1 MCLCEHVNVLYNCL
15 LQLDTQPSAPSL
27 SAKFKVV
34 WKVCFMHVTLGVWL
48 SSLSSEAVDVQPPWL
63 KLLSNFSF
71 TYCFNSVHKQQAI
84 DEMSYHYASIY
95 SNASSLYFFLKIQL
109 SHDSQIWK
117 EEKSFIFSCHHR
129 ERKKNTSYVSYMM
142 REKSYSMWS
151 DGTLKW
157 IITLARRK

>member
-1 MCLCEHVNVLYNCL
+1 MCLCEDVNVLYNCL
-15 LQLDTQPSAPSL
+15 LLLDPQLDTQPSAPSL

-71 TYCFNSVHKQQAI
+71 TCCFNSVHEQQAI
-84 DEMSYHYASIY
+84 NEMSYHYASIY
-95 SNASSLYFFLKIQL
+95 SNASSLYCFLKIQL

-117 EEKSFIFSCHHR
+117 EEKSIILSFHHR
-129 ERKKNTSYVSYMM
+129 ERKKNTSYVSYTV
-142 REKSYSMWS
+142 REKS
-151 DGTLKW
+151 
-157 IITLARRK
+157 